1 MPIICLGIYCKKII
15 NDVVQDF
22 LQMEVKDYHEEFY
35 SNIESNIKSVFLL
48 NTNYAKLTQ
57 FN

>member
-1 MPIICLGIYCKKII
+1 M